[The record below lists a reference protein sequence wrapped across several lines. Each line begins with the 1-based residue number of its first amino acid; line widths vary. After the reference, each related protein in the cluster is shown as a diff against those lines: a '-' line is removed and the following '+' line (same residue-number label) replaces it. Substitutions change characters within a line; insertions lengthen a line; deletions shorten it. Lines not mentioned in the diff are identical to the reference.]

1 MRRAAAVTSIGP
13 DGFMRS
19 NKTIA
24 TDQDPCQWIKLS
36 FPAKRK
42 FKLPTVWQ
50 VLTSKLEITFFFHT
64 WRKVFKKCLLQK
76 LDLQSF
82 PSFHC
87 DWTFVNIFVE
97 CFESISGGFLIKRHV
112 SALFDHHQ
120 TYKKMVLIKVHSFAI
135 PMGSHG
141 LHWSLCLFKNYL
153 LLVINYIIQ

>member
-1 MRRAAAVTSIGP
+1 M
-13 DGFMRS
+13 
-19 NKTIA
+19 
-24 TDQDPCQWIKLS
+24 KLS

-87 DWTFVNIFVE
+87 DRMFVNIFVE
-97 CFESISGGFLIKRHV
+97 CFESISGGFLIYCV
-112 SALFDHHQ
+112 
-120 TYKKMVLIKVHSFAI
+120 
-135 PMGSHG
+135 
-141 LHWSLCLFKNYL
+141 
-153 LLVINYIIQ
+153 VIVCSVIEIEV